1 MENDYLLQFVQDM
14 QAYKYYGL
22 NKKEYS
28 EEETIKYIDEVME
41 IWFEQKIIRA
51 VCRD

>member
-1 MENDYLLQFVQDM
+1 MENDYILHFVQDM
-14 QAYKYYGL
+14 QSHKYYGL
-22 NKKEYS
+22 NKVEYS
-28 EEETIKYIDEVME
+28 EEETINYIDEAME